1 MTGTFAGVIPV
12 TEVDGHELSD
22 GKRGP
27 MTESL
32 QKLYI
37 ELIRWECKS
46 D

>member
-27 MTESL
+27 MTERK
-32 QKLYI
+32 QKLYN
-37 ELIRWECKS
+37 ELIRWDS
-46 D
+46 NSH